1 MYETFFEFTGRP
13 FAAVPCVDQY
23 FPAGA
28 IEAARGAVGRCL
40 ERGDGAALV
49 VGPSGTGKTL
59 LCHVLARQLA
69 DSYQVVLLGAGHL
82 GTRRALLQAILF
94 ELRQPYRDMD
104 EGELRLALFDYL
116 GDEQRCPDDMVL
128 LVDEAH
134 TLSLRLLEELRMVTN
149 QIHAA
154 RPRVRLALVGG
165 PVLEERLAS
174 PRLDSLSQRTVVR
187 GYVQAMEGCETDQ
200 YISAQIEAVGGTADA
215 LFPVEARRR
224 VHRATDGIPRL
235 VNQVCDHALLLACA
249 GGRRQITADGIEEA
263 WADLQ
268 QLPTPWNGEA
278 DHADQSAEGV
288 VEFGGLDDE
297 PVDIG
302 TTEPTEASPMAE
314 TTPTAEEIDPMPV
327 DSTPVD
333 PEPTEQL
340 DHIESHLS
348 RVEDEWQPAGS
359 IGPEVELSFDDQD
372 DPFAEDF
379 DAEQCV
385 VDRYGIRCDQQQDA
399 PLDQPADQAS
409 HGQAEESMVDLDLDA
424 EDVPLEAEEPASPV
438 AADPPPRTISLYRSQ
453 PTDPTEVA
461 DPAEVAGGAREG
473 LEDDDLIIVEEGHD
487 VEYPPVRPITTVRK
501 QEYRQ
506 LFAKLRRG

>member
-23 FPAGA
+23 FPAAA
-28 IEAARGAVGRCL
+28 IEAARESVGRCL
-40 ERGDGAALV
+40 ERGDGTALV

-82 GTRRALLQAILF
+82 GTKRALLQAILF

-104 EGELRLALFDYL
+104 DGELRLALFDYL
-116 GDEQRCPDDMVL
+116 GDEQRCPEDMVL

-165 PVLEERLAS
+165 PSLEERLAN

-249 GGRRQITADGIEEA
+249 DGRRQITADGIEEA

-302 TTEPTEASPMAE
+302 GTEPTE
-314 TTPTAEEIDPMPV
+314 TTPVGEDFDEMPV
-327 DSTPVD
+327 DEMPVD
-333 PEPTEQL
+333 EMP
-340 DHIESHLS
+340 
-348 RVEDEWQPAGS
+348 VDEMP
-359 IGPEVELSFDDQD
+359 
-372 DPFAEDF
+372 
-379 DAEQCV
+379 
-385 VDRYGIRCDQQQDA
+385 VD
-399 PLDQPADQAS
+399 
-409 HGQAEESMVDLDLDA
+409 
-424 EDVPLEAEEPASPV
+424 
-438 AADPPPRTISLYRSQ
+438 
-453 PTDPTEVA
+453 
-461 DPAEVAGGAREG
+461 
-473 LEDDDLIIVEEGHD
+473 
-487 VEYPPVRPITTVRK
+487 
-501 QEYRQ
+501 
-506 LFAKLRRG
+506 